1 MPEVTAG
8 GPGSLEGAL
17 VILSHA
23 PYGGNL
29 ARSALDTVL
38 AAAAFE
44 QPVALLLLGAAVLM
58 VLPEQ
63 DGQRVGRRTPGK
75 IFASLSLYDVD
86 PVYLDVDAVGEYGIG
101 PEQLPAGVRLVDT
114 QGQRELID
122 GHRHV
127 LGF

>member
-1 MPEVTAG
+1 MTSGDPTARD
-8 GPGSLEGAL
+8 GAL

-23 PYGGNL
+23 PYEGNL

-58 VLPEQ
+58 LLPGQ
-63 DGQRVGRRTPGK
+63 DGQRVGKRTPGK

-86 PVYLDVDAVGEYGIG
+86 PVYVDVNAVSDYGIG
-101 PEQLPAGVRLVDT
+101 PELLPAGVRLVDT
-114 QGQRELID
+114 RAQRELID
-122 GHRHV
+122 AYRHV